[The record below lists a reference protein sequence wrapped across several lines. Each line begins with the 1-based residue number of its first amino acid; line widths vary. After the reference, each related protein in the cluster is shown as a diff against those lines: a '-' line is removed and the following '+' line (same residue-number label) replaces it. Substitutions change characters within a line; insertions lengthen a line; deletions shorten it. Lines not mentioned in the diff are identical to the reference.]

1 VSTTV
6 TEQVITTTVSGTVI
20 RTTVTPQQITAGVVD
35 GGVTHHALL
44 SGLGADDHPHYLTQA
59 RGDARYWPLATDL
72 ATQAELDAWT
82 AAHLAAADPHP
93 QYLTPAEAGGLYWPL
108 AIDLATQAELDA
120 HAAAADPHP
129 QYLTS
134 AEAGLLYA
142 ALSHTHDDR
151 YYTESESDALLAGKA
166 AASHTH
172 PWGQITGTPTTLSG
186 YGITDGAPAAAE
198 YLTLAAH
205 ASLSAERVL
214 TAGTNITL
222 DTSTP
227 GQLVISAAGG
237 GGGTIDGSGTAGR
250 VAQWS
255 DSDTLQAANLIAPAN
270 LLTLIAAGAYNLT
283 IPASGT
289 AALLETGNVFGAAQ
303 SIALD
308 NATTAAVD
316 TLLTLAHTSSGTPA
330 TGFGSGIAW
339 QLETSTTPGQAAGG
353 IDVEWINAAHAHR
366 TSRMTLATVVNG
378 ALARALR
385 YENTTAGA
393 RLALANA
400 SGVEGITL
408 DFLNSTT
415 PRFAIASSGGRF
427 FGAAASTS
435 GGAFA
440 YDQAGFFGIERRS
453 SAAQIG
459 SDLGAFNLM
468 LWPGGQ
474 FIIGGD
480 AYASNGGS
488 TAAPFFQGLIVA
500 SNQYYKVLRLRGYV
514 NHWEDILTIERIDT
528 TKLSW
533 FDYTGALTC
542 RPQDSGTAN
551 VLEALTVEHDSDATP
566 AAGFGVRMRAR
577 LKSTTTS
584 GIDAAAIDTSWA
596 NATHASRQARLAL
609 RVGDST
615 GLREALRLDATG
627 SGVTLDAYGTTSI
640 SKDTSGSTD
649 TFLSLKKASARN
661 WDARIDPGGN
671 LVLQPDGYASLVL
684 PAFNGSAPV
693 QTWQNNSGS
702 TVAQVDQT
710 TSSSETPLL
719 LLADGSVRRV
729 KVGAAGTG
737 PGGSGRA
744 LYMD

>member
-6 TEQVITTTVSGTVI
+6 TEQIITTTVSGTVI
-20 RTTVTPQQITAGVVD
+20 TTTVTPQQITAGVVD

-82 AAHLAAADPHP
+82 AAHLVAADPHP
-93 QYLTPAEAGGLYWPL
+93 QYLTPAEAGVLYWPL

-120 HAAAADPHP
+120 WTAAHLAASDPHP

-186 YGITDGAPAAAE
+186 YGITDAAPAAAE

-205 ASLSAERVL
+205 AGLSAERVL

-222 DTSTP
+222 DASTP

-270 LLTLIAAGAYNLT
+270 LLTLIAAGAYSLT
-283 IPASGT
+283 IPATGT
-289 AALLETGNVFGAAQ
+289 AALLGTNNLFSVRQDIRASGAGAASGLYVPWITGDAAPTLTVGSPSSSNNTTCLYAETGSGT
-303 SIALD
+303 ALD
-308 NATTAAVD
+308 LRAWEGGVAAN
-316 TLLTLAHTSSGTPA
+316 LLLSNTQTSNVRQIIVA
-330 TGFGSGIAW
+330 
-339 QLETSTTPGQAAGG
+339 Q
-353 IDVEWINAAHAHR
+353 
-366 TSRMTLATVVNG
+366 
-378 ALARALR
+378 
-385 YENTTAGA
+385 
-393 RLALANA
+393 
-400 SGVEGITL
+400 
-408 DFLNSTT
+408 
-415 PRFAIASSGGRF
+415 
-427 FGAAASTS
+427 
-435 GGAFA
+435 
-440 YDQAGFFGIERRS
+440 RRS
-453 SAAQIG
+453 SG
-459 SDLGAFNLM
+459 
-468 LWPGGQ
+468 
-474 FIIGGD
+474 
-480 AYASNGGS
+480 
-488 TAAPFFQGLIVA
+488 
-500 SNQYYKVLRLRGYV
+500 
-514 NHWEDILTIERIDT
+514 
-528 TKLSW
+528 
-533 FDYTGALTC
+533 
-542 RPQDSGTAN
+542 
-551 VLEALTVEHDSDATP
+551 TP
-566 AAGFGVRMRAR
+566 AAGFGQRWSFN
-577 LKSTTTS
+577 LQSSTS
-584 GIDAAAIDTSWA
+584 NNQLAGALDVLWA
-596 NATHASRQARLAL
+596 NATHASRAARMAL
-609 RVGDST
+609 LVGDST

-671 LVLQPDGYASLVL
+671 LVLQPDGYASLIL

-710 TSSSETPLL
+710 TSSNETPLL